1 MRHLEAISTFLSRL
15 GWLNPYLW
23 TERSLGWE
31 TILQLNSRPLPD
43 DLCGPGAYECSARWA
58 IIVSVQFFI
67 TKWHLT
73 EMTDPWREPNLNLE
87 GFVAFLKVQKCDLSS
102 VPIASKIICGS
113 QTDHGILSSC
123 IWAVSHCVHM
133 VSLGSERGTGLK
145 PLPGAIQRSTVII
158 TTVIGRGCESL
169 GTYTCACVRVC
180 QHKELTRFFSAN
192 HQRQSQSHKQP
203 GVMKP
208 SKCGSWEPRPDS
220 RPTTI
225 SANKYD
231 SHFPYDLSKGAT
243 LPEIS

>member
-1 MRHLEAISTFLSRL
+1 MIKPLLVDWKEPGLGNNSATELEAT
-15 GWLNPYLW
+15 
-23 TERSLGWE
+23 
-31 TILQLNSRPLPD
+31 
-43 DLCGPGAYECSARWA
+43 ARWSLWA
-58 IIVSVQFFI
+58 RSIWMLSKMGHYCFSSVFHN
-67 TKWHLT
+67 K
-73 EMTDPWREPNLNLE
+73 MTSHWDDWREPNLNLE